1 MTENIYSLITDYS
14 KESIDKLPNGA
25 KLFLNDYQA
34 SIANGV
40 TAIKQVCDNYGY
52 NVAEIQQFRAKYREF
67 SKVLTKLRKYADSV
81 ELAKLEEI
89 STANAEN
96 PKSVTER
103 IFRLKSL
110 DSNRY
115 SDKKQVNHSGEINIS
130 FGVGVV
136 GYAEEVNPPAKKLKD
151 KNIIEITPKQSKQSK
166 QSKTKRNKFK
176 KSVASTINGINARA
190 DK

>member
-1 MTENIYSLITDYS
+1 MSENIYSLITDYS
-14 KESIDKLPNGA
+14 KESAESLPNGA
-25 KLFLNDYQA
+25 KLFLNDYQM
-34 SIANGV
+34 SIANGI

-52 NVAEIQQFRAKYREF
+52 NVAEIQQFRSKYREF

-115 SDKKQVNHSGEINIS
+115 SDKRQVNHSGEVNTN

-136 GYAEEVNPPAKKLKD
+136 GYAEEVKPPTKKLKD
-151 KNIIEITPKQSKQSK
+151 NNIIE
-166 QSKTKRNKFK
+166 
-176 KSVASTINGINARA
+176 VSTA
-190 DK
+190 DKVNKARSKHKVKKFNKSIAETVTNISTKTDK

>member
-1 MTENIYSLITDYS
+1 MDNNIYSLVTDYS
-14 KESIDKLPNGA
+14 KESVENLPNGA

-40 TAIKQVCDNYGY
+40 TAIKKVCDNYGY
-52 NVAEIQQFRAKYREF
+52 NVAEIQQFRSKYREF

-81 ELAKLEEI
+81 ELAKLEEV

-110 DSNRY
+110 DSARY
-115 SDKKQVNHSGEINIS
+115 SDKKQVNHSGEVNIS

-136 GYAEEVNPPAKKLKD
+136 GYAEEVKPPTKKLKD
-151 KNIIEITPKQSKQSK
+151 ADIIEVSTANKVNKASTN
-166 QSKTKRNKFK
+166 KTKQKKFK
-176 KSVASTINGINARA
+176 ASIAETV
-190 DK
+190 KQL